1 MKRILTIIIVLAAI
15 VGVIVLKK
23 GQQEATSPLP
33 SHTPGMP
40 RLLDL
45 GSKSCTACTMLEP
58 VLEELRSN
66 HVGRLQVDFI
76 DVWEHE
82 QVATDYGVEIIPV
95 QIFFDASGKELY
107 RHQGFISVQDIE
119 AKFAEVGIDLTRHL
133 TTDYEPRN
141 TRSTRKQAE

>member
-1 MKRILTIIIVLAAI
+1 MKRIIILALVIAAI
-15 VGVIVLKK
+15 IGVVVLKK
-23 GQQEATSPLP
+23 NKQEPADALP
-33 SHTPGMP
+33 VHTPGIP

-45 GSKSCTACTMLEP
+45 GSKGCTACTMLEP

-95 QIFFDASGKELY
+95 QIFFDAEGKELY

-119 AKFAEVGIDLTRHL
+119 AKFEELGIKLHAE
-133 TTDYEPRN
+133 
-141 TRSTRKQAE
+141 

>member
-1 MKRILTIIIVLAAI
+1 MKRILTLIIVLAA
-15 VGVIVLKK
+15 VAGVVVLKK
-23 GQQEATSPLP
+23 SKQEPASPLP

-45 GSKSCTACTMLEP
+45 GSKECTACTMLEP

-82 QVATDYGVEIIPV
+82 QVATDYGIEIIPV
-95 QIFFDASGKELY
+95 QIFFDAGGRELH
-107 RHQGFISVQDIE
+107 RHQGFISAKDI
-119 AKFAEVGIDLTRHL
+119 AGKFAELGVTLD
-133 TTDYEPRN
+133 
-141 TRSTRKQAE
+141 AE

>member
-1 MKRILTIIIVLAAI
+1 MKRIIILALVIAAI
-15 VGVIVLKK
+15 IGVVVLKK
-23 GQQEATSPLP
+23 NKQEPADALP
-33 SHTPGMP
+33 VHTPGIP

-45 GSKSCTACTMLEP
+45 GSKGCTACTMLEP
-58 VLEELRSN
+58 VLEELRTN

-95 QIFFDASGKELY
+95 QIFFDAEGKELY

-119 AKFAEVGIDLTRHL
+119 AKFEELGIKLHAE
-133 TTDYEPRN
+133 
-141 TRSTRKQAE
+141 

>member
-1 MKRILTIIIVLAAI
+1 MKRILTLIIVLTAVA
-15 VGVIVLKK
+15 GVVVLKK
-23 GQQEATSPLP
+23 GNQEPVSPLP

-45 GSKSCTACTMLEP
+45 GSKGCPACTMLEP

-107 RHQGFISVQDIE
+107 RHQGFISVRDIE
-119 AKFAEVGIDLTRHL
+119 AKFEELGVELHAE
-133 TTDYEPRN
+133 
-141 TRSTRKQAE
+141 